1 MPETLEIQAFAYT
14 ELSPEAQERARGWWI
29 TSYEPDF
36 DWLLFD
42 IEEAAT
48 MLGIEIEKRGN
59 RRSIYWRAA
68 HCQSDGASFSGNY
81 YYRKGALAAIMK
93 ERPTDTALHTIAR
106 NLQEAQRKTFY
117 GLSARIESRR
127 DTSVSVSVTND
138 RDRYGDST
146 REQEEDIAESMH
158 DFAYWIYRR
167 ALDTWDAE
175 TSEEAIAD
183 CMAANEYRFDERG
196 RIIY

>member
-36 DWLLFD
+36 DWLLYD
-42 IEEAAT
+42 IEETAT

-59 RRSIYWRAA
+59 RRAIYWQAA
-68 HCQSDGASFSGNY
+68 HCQGDGASFAGSY

-93 ERPTDTALHTIAR
+93 ERPTDTALHAIAR
-106 NLQEAQRKTFY
+106 DLQEAQRKAFY